1 MIDFY
6 KLENECSKSLNERD
20 IDQFED
26 QIYSDLYDALLSIPY
41 QFKRMFVFNLSETI
55 CSILESSKK
64 PEVDAETIF
73 YGYVDYLSST
83 GCWSE
88 FGDFEKNS
96 KEGASIVFSCVYV
109 ILFHSKPTNERIPRC
124 LIRIKAI
131 VKPEIFKLFEG
142 LLKKKKSNA
151 KEKTETTETKQMPTK
166 YDIFIKEVDQYNFSK
181 IPKLEGIAEN
191 KIKELITKIVES
203 IPCGVAMLEYLEYR
217 EYLKKNYQ
225 SMQSREDQYKHI
237 AKAFQVNKDT
247 IKGNVLVY
255 ENPKIKKAL
264 NYSAYQFKENVE
276 KYFKELLNK

>member
-73 YGYVDYLSST
+73 YGYVDYLSSA
-83 GCWSE
+83 GCWSKL
-88 FGDFEKNS
+88 GYFEKNS

-109 ILFHSKPTNERIPRC
+109 ILSHSKHTNARIPRC

-166 YDIFIKEVDQYNFSK
+166 YDIFIKEVDDFSK
-181 IPKLEGIAEN
+181 IPKLGGIAED

-203 IPCGVAMLEYLEYR
+203 VPYGVAMLEYLGYR
-217 EYLKKNYQ
+217 EYLKNNYQ
-225 SMQSREDQYKHI
+225 SMKYREDQYKHI

-264 NYSAYQFKENVE
+264 NYSAYQFKEDVE